1 MHSAIKLKEL
11 NPEMQ
16 VYVLYRDMRTY
27 GKREDLYTK
36 AREMGVI
43 FIHYTLL
50 TKPSVFT
57 GRR

>member
-1 MHSAIKLKEL
+1 
-11 NPEMQ
+11 MQ
-16 VYVLYRDMRTY
+16 VYVLYRDIRTY

-50 TKPSVFT
+50 TKPSCLY
-57 GRR
+57 GRQ